1 MRGPHWG
8 VVGDTLI
15 QTADLLLRGGACLLL
30 AVLAA
35 LVLREH
41 GRVAAGWLGALF
53 AAGSAAFTLCSA
65 PGMHDLLG
73 WWSAPILAA
82 ASGNNLV
89 FWLFARALFVDGF
102 RPRLWH
108 GALWLAI
115 VAAAVIEVL
124 VLEPTP
130 SAPVAP
136 LMIALVAQTMLFAV
150 LGGVQAVATWRGD
163 LVEPRRRLR
172 LFVVAATAAYIVVNA
187 GTGIL
192 QIGIS
197 SHVRSLLQIAVLIV
211 ILVTVAAA
219 LLRVSGEAGLFPEPA
234 ARPRDVAER
243 AAAPP
248 DPAQVAALERVMSVD
263 RAYRQEG
270 LSIGRL
276 ALRLG
281 LPEYRLRQ
289 LINQGLGYRNFASF
303 LSFYRIAEA
312 KAALADPAQAE
323 VPILTIALDAGF
335 NSLGP
340 FNRAFKAETGMT
352 PSEFRRQRPP
362 AAARRVAEQASRI
375 SNPA

>member
-1 MRGPHWG
+1 
-8 VVGDTLI
+8 VGDTLI

-35 LVLREH
+35 LILRDH

-53 AAGSAAFTLCSA
+53 AAGTAAFTLCSA
-65 PGMHDLLG
+65 PGMHNLLG

-89 FWLFARALFVDGF
+89 FWLFARALFGDGF

-108 GALWLAI
+108 GVVWLAI
-115 VAAAVIEVL
+115 VAAGVIEVL
-124 VLEPTP
+124 ILNPT
-130 SAPVAP
+130 SSQAVAP
-136 LMIALVAQTMLFAV
+136 LGIALAAQTMLFAV
-150 LGGVQAVATWRGD
+150 LGGVQAAATWRGD

-172 LFVVAATAAYIVVNA
+172 LFVVGATAAYIVVNA
-187 GTGIL
+187 GTEML
-192 QIGIS
+192 HIGLGS
-197 SHVRSLLQIAVLIV
+197 QVRSLLQIVVLIV
-211 ILVTVAAA
+211 ILVTVSAA

-234 ARPRDVAER
+234 ATARPRNIAER
-243 AAAPP
+243 VAAPP
-248 DPAQVAALERVMSVD
+248 DAAQVAALERVMSVD

-270 LSIGRL
+270 LSIGQL

-303 LSFYRIAEA
+303 LNFYRIAEA
-312 KAALADPAQAE
+312 KAALADPAQVE

-352 PSEFRRQRPP
+352 PSEFRRLPP
-362 AAARRVAEQASRI
+362 GVACRVAEPASRI

>member
-1 MRGPHWG
+1 MT
-8 VVGDTLI
+8 GDNLI

-30 AVLAA
+30 ALLAA
-35 LVLREH
+35 LVLRDH
-41 GRVAAGWLGALF
+41 GRVAAGWLGTLF
-53 AAGSAAFTLCSA
+53 AAGTASFALCSA
-65 PGMHDLLG
+65 PGMHKLLG

-108 GALWLAI
+108 GVLWLII
-115 VAAAVIEVL
+115 VAAGVIEVL
-124 VLEPTP
+124 MLEPVSSP
-130 SAPVAP
+130 AAAP
-136 LMIALVAQTMLFAV
+136 LGIALTVQTVLFAI
-150 LGGVQAVATWRGD
+150 LGGVQAVASWRDD

-172 LFVVAATAAYIVVNA
+172 LFVVGATAVYIVVNA
-187 GTGIL
+187 GTGFLRIGL
-192 QIGIS
+192 GSEAGSLMQI
-197 SHVRSLLQIAVLIV
+197 VVLAL
-211 ILVTVAAA
+211 ILVAVAAA

-234 ARPRDVAER
+234 PATRTKACAER
-243 AAAPP
+243 VPTSP
-248 DPAQVAALERVMSVD
+248 DPALVTALEQMMTVD

-270 LSIGRL
+270 LSIGQL

-303 LSFYRIAEA
+303 LNFYRIADA
-312 KAALADPAQAE
+312 KAALVDPAQAE

-340 FNRAFKAETGMT
+340 FNRAFKAQTGIT
-352 PSEFRRQRPP
+352 PSEFRRLRPP
-362 AAARRVAEQASRI
+362 GVASLQKFPNPASRI
-375 SNPA
+375 SNLG